1 MRQQFEYRSLQIPG
15 LREED
20 LEEPSP
26 DLIGQL
32 LKDRVRT
39 YNRLGGEGWSL
50 VAEHQDSHDYSA
62 VATFRR
68 ALDPQESIAPS
79 SMEIA
84 AAPASLPSAQAPGG
98 QDPAYPTLQ
107 PNPTA
112 PDTFRLVWER

>member
-20 LEEPSP
+20 LEESSP
-26 DLIGQL
+26 DLVGPL
-32 LKDRVRT
+32 LKERARV

-50 VAEHQDSHDYSA
+50 VAEHQDPHDYSA

-68 ALDPQESIAPS
+68 EVDPQESP
-79 SMEIA
+79 
-84 AAPASLPSAQAPGG
+84 APAALEAGPVMTVPVPAPAG
-98 QDPAYPTLQ
+98 QNASYPTLQ

-112 PDTFRLVWER
+112 PDTFRLVWEG